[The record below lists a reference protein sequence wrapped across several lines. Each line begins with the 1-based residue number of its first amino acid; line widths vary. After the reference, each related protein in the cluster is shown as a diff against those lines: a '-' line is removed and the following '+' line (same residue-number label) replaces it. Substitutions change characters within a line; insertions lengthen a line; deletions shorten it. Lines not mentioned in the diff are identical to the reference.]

1 VGIKVE
7 MQNRAAAV
15 LRQYV
20 RRAAANHQHVS
31 TRCAAAV
38 IAAAVL
44 AELQVLRLLALL
56 VQKYKYC
63 VRGQPQRDSSAVRRA
78 ARCSDYLLY

>member
-1 VGIKVE
+1 MGIKVE
-7 MQNRAAAV
+7 MQNRAAEV

-20 RRAAANHQHVS
+20 RRAAANHQRVR
-31 TRCAAAV
+31 TCCAAAV

-56 VQKYKYC
+56 QYKSTNT
-63 VRGQPQRDSSAVRRA
+63 DT
-78 ARCSDYLLY
+78 